1 MRTLIVVFC
10 VAACGGSQK
19 PASPPPKSQFD
30 AKALAAQLDAVMS
43 EIEAATHA
51 YEHDCASMV
60 SELAKI
66 ETRARGPIEEARA
79 AQQNPEQARALT
91 SELRTYNQAAAGRS
105 DVIAMHLAI
114 CYKQHPELD
123 EQVQHVVDSMPTP

>member
-1 MRTLIVVFC
+1 MRPLIVLLC
-10 VAACGGSQK
+10 LAACGGSQHPRPAPK
-19 PASPPPKSQFD
+19 PEFD
-30 AKALAAQLDAVMS
+30 AKALAAQLDAVMA

-51 YEHDCASMV
+51 YEHDCAAMV

-66 ETRARGPIEEARA
+66 ETRAQGPIQQARA
-79 AQQNPEQARALT
+79 AQQDPEHARALT
-91 SELRTYNQAAAGRS
+91 SELRVYNQAAAGRS